1 VEMDDPNITMDEY
14 IELQV
19 EKAHRHF
26 PAIIHEGALASDHE
40 ISSKPMENDNDK
52 INISSEDIIIE
63 PSDNAI
69 DDNIDANSYEF
80 DNNFE
85 TNHDIHHMAPL
96 PSRDQRHLWLKYE
109 G

>member
-1 VEMDDPNITMDEY
+1 VKMDDPNITMEEY
-14 IELQV
+14 IDHEA
-19 EKAHRHF
+19 KNAHF
-26 PAIIHEGALASDHE
+26 PVIVHEGALASDHE
-40 ISSKPMENDNDK
+40 ISSKPMENDNDE

-85 TNHDIHHMAPL
+85 TNHEIH
-96 PSRDQRHLWLKYE
+96 RKYFSK
-109 G
+109 